1 MPIFPI
7 AYYINNHI
15 FSEFLP
21 IFQTHPDDLVHHN
34 RIIGIYV
41 ENRSHYSFGNLRAV
55 ETGTG
60 VTLSGC
66 ETDLVISY

>member
-1 MPIFPI
+1 
-7 AYYINNHI
+7 
-15 FSEFLP
+15 
-21 IFQTHPDDLVHHN
+21 
-34 RIIGIYV
+34 V